1 MKRLLIVFIGV
12 ALVSLAGCSKP
23 SAYDIYE
30 RSAKKLSGSE
40 SYKTQAVID
49 ITYDIKGE
57 TPQTIQQMSNLS
69 LIYDSSDEK
78 PLIFS
83 ENDLTITDSQSTLE
97 KTIKEWFSNDR
108 LYVDDGSLKYYEKL
122 AEAKIPTRTLR
133 QVSEEEV
140 ELISDSDDGYT
151 LSVKADLDEWASLIA
166 VSLSGQS
173 EFDIEIELLN
183 DTELT
188 LLTDAQFEPLK
199 MSLDVQGSAAF
210 KNTPCT
216 FEGTIEIVFSK
227 VEDDMI
233 PSFDPDTF
241 EEIDKISA
249 DALVLGEYDLC
260 EDDIEVL
267 KTLDYSLEEGAIYT
281 NGVYYVDLENKQFYG
296 EGYVYDW
303 QYDAAFDYDLNC
315 YKYFTDG
322 SIEGEGCDV
331 SLLEGIKAA
340 YRKLAQEV
348 QAQVD

>member
-1 MKRLLIVFIGV
+1 MKRLLIVFMSV

-23 SAYDIYE
+23 GAYDIYE
-30 RSAKKLSGSE
+30 RSAKKLSESE
-40 SYKTQAVID
+40 GYKTETVID
-49 ITYDIKGE
+49 IAYDIKGE
-57 TPQTIQQMSNLS
+57 TPQTIQETSNLS
-69 LIYDSSDEK
+69 LIYVLNDEK

-83 ENDLTITDSQSTLE
+83 ENDLMIKDSQSTLE
-97 KTIKEWFSNDR
+97 KTIKEWFSDDR

-122 AEAKIPTRTLR
+122 TEIRMPTRTLR

-140 ELISDSDDGYT
+140 KLISDSEDGYT
-151 LSVKADLDEWASLIA
+151 LSVMADLDEWSSLIA

-188 LLTDAQFEPLK
+188 LLTDARFEPLK
-199 MSLDVQGSAAF
+199 MSLDVLGSAVF
-210 KNTPCT
+210 EDTPCT
-216 FEGTIEIVFSK
+216 FKGTIEVVFAK
-227 VEDDMI
+227 LEDDMI
-233 PSFDPDTF
+233 PSFDPDAF
-241 EEIDKISA
+241 EEIEKISA
-249 DALVLGEYDLC
+249 DALILGEYDLSK
-260 EDDIEVL
+260 DDIEAL
-267 KTLDYSLEEGAIYT
+267 KTLDYGLEEGDIYT
-281 NGVYYVDLENKQFYG
+281 NGVYYIDLENKQFYG

-303 QYDAAFDYDLNC
+303 QYDVAFDYDLNC